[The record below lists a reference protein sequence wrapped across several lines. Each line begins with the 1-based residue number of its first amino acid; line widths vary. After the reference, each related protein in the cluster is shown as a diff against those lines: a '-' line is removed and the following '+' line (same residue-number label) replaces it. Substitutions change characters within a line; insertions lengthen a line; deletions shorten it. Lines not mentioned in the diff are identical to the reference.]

1 MTVEYAG
8 QVLEVLH
15 LATCSKEAVYSEDG
29 QTFLYWRFT
38 LEACVKETDRCVR
51 RYRRSFV
58 PV

>member
-29 QTFLYWRFT
+29 QTLLYWRFT
-38 LEACVKETDRCVR
+38 LEACVKETDR
-51 RYRRSFV
+51 
-58 PV
+58 